1 MSNANNIVKSP
12 APAVPALEKALD
24 ILEYVAQHGTPITVK
39 QIAITLEL
47 PLATTYRIVKYL
59 CNRGYLRGET
69 EGEYSLG
76 PQFLYLTQVVTGQFD
91 LISQAKPIMN
101 ALAAQTGQTAQLGI
115 LQDSGVVYI
124 EQAFPSRPVNIV
136 AALHTV
142 IPVNLSAS
150 GKVLVAYLN
159 PQEQAYFLQS
169 APLVMQT
176 RRSIVDR
183 ETFQAELLAVRQQG
197 YALDQEEY
205 ARGIGCAAAP
215 IWDYRNQVIAAIG
228 ITGHIKDYNDPQDL
242 AQVVG
247 RVTDAAQAISRR
259 IGARAEDGDAASS

>member
-1 MSNANNIVKSP
+1 MSTANNSVKS
-12 APAVPALEKALD
+12 PAVPALEKALD
-24 ILEYVAQHGTPITVK
+24 ILEYVAQQGAPAVVK
-39 QIAITLEL
+39 QIATNLDL

-59 CNRGYLRGET
+59 CSRGYLTGEA

-76 PQFLYLTQVVTGQFD
+76 PQFLYLAQVMTGQFD

-124 EQAFPSRPVNIV
+124 EQAFPSKPVNIV
-136 AALHTV
+136 AALRTV
-142 IPVNLSAS
+142 IPINLSAS

-159 PQEQAYFLQS
+159 PQEQAYFLQT

-183 ETFQAELLAVRQQG
+183 EAFQAELLAVRQQG

-215 IWDYRNQVIAAIG
+215 IWDYKNQAIAAIG
-228 ITGHIKDYNDPQDL
+228 ITGHIKDYNDPENL
-242 AQVVG
+242 AQVIAHVM
-247 RVTDAAQAISRR
+247 DAARAISRR
-259 IGARAEDGDAASS
+259 VGARLEEGDPVYL